1 MRAGD
6 TCVYQGS
13 EVALLPFDYVSI
25 TQVSD
30 PNSYSHCCGH
40 PVDYAFPSYVYPIY
54 APFSCHL
61 FEAIASGNRRAYVSD
76 APVWTAAHGLT
87 YVTVSFTHDDNPPS
101 ATHFNQGQLIAH
113 SGRNGQYVT
122 GDHCHMDQ
130 APYADM
136 PLIYSGRICNSGN
149 PCYYMQDD
157 VEPEAI
163 FYLAGSENL
172 VNTAGKTFQTW
183 SGSPIDP
190 GPGPGPGPGGGGNFK
205 IWMAAKLLR
214 RRKNGL

>member
-6 TCVYQGS
+6 SCIYQGS
-13 EVALLPFDYVSI
+13 EVALLPFDYLNV
-25 TQVSD
+25 TQVSG
-30 PNSYSHCCGH
+30 PGSYSHCCGH
-40 PVDYAFPSYVYPIY
+40 PADYAFTSNSYPIY

-87 YVTVSFTHDDNPPS
+87 YVTVSFTHDNNPPG
-101 ATHFNQGQLIAH
+101 ATSFRQGQLIAH
-113 SGRNGQYVT
+113 SGTAGFVT

-136 PLIYSGRICNSGN
+136 PLISSGITCAGGN
-149 PCYYMQDD
+149 LCYYMQND
-157 VEPEAI
+157 VEAEDI
-163 FYLAGSENL
+163 FYLTGSETI
-172 VNTAGKTFQTW
+172 VNTHGKNFTTW
-183 SGSPIDP
+183 SGSPIV
-190 GPGPGPGPGGGGNFK
+190 PGPGGGGNFK

-214 RRKNGL
+214 RRKHGL